1 MKIWWKAIHGIG
13 IVAKKQKTKKIQNGK
28 YGGIHFFLPPPAKMR
43 SLENA
48 VSDTLE
54 ELELDEHIEYS
65 IREVR
70 ENILYHIT
78 FQERDNGNNR
88 CIISVEYSRDAS
100 DILDDVAWDGEI
112 DLQLVRCEGI
122 QPMIADMILELL
134 AITLDPDYYDSDDEE
149 EDSDDE
155 TITIPSQPST
165 PPPRSSQP
173 LVPLLQLPQ
182 RR

>member
-1 MKIWWKAIHGIG
+1 MELVSLLKTKN
-13 IVAKKQKTKKIQNGK
+13 KKQKIQNGK

-48 VSDTLE
+48 VTDTLE

-70 ENILYHIT
+70 ENILYHVT

-88 CIISVEYSRDAS
+88 CVISVEYSRDAS

-134 AITLDPDYYDSDDEE
+134 AITLDPDYYDSDDE
-149 EDSDDE
+149 DDDE
-155 TITIPSQPST
+155 TLSTI
-165 PPPRSSQP
+165 SSQP
-173 LVPLLQLPQ
+173 LTPPPSRV
-182 RR
+182 R